1 MLKLLKYEFRKS
13 LTALLVLAAAVGA
26 VEVYFLGAM
35 VLDSTDH
42 MAYAMMLMAVCVY
55 AAMIFVFVRGL
66 TTYAAELKSR
76 SAYLIFMTPNSGLK
90 IMASKYVYTFVNGLL
105 IGAACLLLAGLDV
118 TLFFAHHGDIER
130 LLRMANT
137 LLSQMGLYLNQ
148 LGLFIAV
155 MLITSLLSLLRFF
168 AIAYLAI
175 TLSHTLL
182 RDKKGRGLV
191 AFLLFVA
198 LEYLLSQLQG
208 LFPSP
213 AQDLVLYAEKLGE
226 VQTQQMVSDLNELI
240 PLMLPHACISLVCLI
255 ASLFGCGWMLDRK
268 VSL

>member
-13 LTALLVLAAAVGA
+13 LTALLVLAAIVGA
-26 VEVYFLGAM
+26 VQLYFLGAM
-35 VLDSTDH
+35 ALDSTDH
-42 MAYAMMLMAVCVY
+42 MAYAMILMAVCVY

-66 TTYAAELKSR
+66 TSYSAELKSR

-90 IMASKYVYTFVNGLL
+90 IMLSKYIYTFVNGLL
-105 IGAACLLLAGLDV
+105 IGAACLALSALDV

-130 LLRMANT
+130 LLRLVNT
-137 LLSQMGLYLNQ
+137 LLSQSGLYLNQ

-155 MLITSLLSLLRFF
+155 TLITSLLSLLRFF
-168 AIAYLAI
+168 ALAYLAI

-182 RDKKGRGLV
+182 RDKKARGLV

-198 LEYLLSQLQG
+198 LEYLLGLLQG
-208 LFPSP
+208 VFPSP
-213 AQDLVLYAEKLGE
+213 TEQLVLYAASTGE
-226 VQTQQMVSDLNELI
+226 ITQQMVSDLNELV

-255 ASLFGCGWMLDRK
+255 ASVFGCGWMLDRK

>member
-13 LTALLVLAAAVGA
+13 LTALLVLAAVVGA
-26 VEVYFLGAM
+26 VEIYFLGAM
-35 VLDSTDH
+35 ALNNTDH
-42 MAYAMMLMAVCVY
+42 MAYAMLLMAICVY

-66 TTYAAELKSR
+66 TTYAGELKSR

-105 IGAACLLLAGLDV
+105 IGAACLLLAGLNV
-118 TLFFAHHGDIER
+118 TLFFARNGDLEQ
-130 LLRMANT
+130 LLRMADT

-148 LGLFIAV
+148 MGLFIAV
-155 MLITSLLSLLRFF
+155 TLITALLSLLRFF
-168 AIAYLAI
+168 ALAYLAI

-182 RDKKGRGLV
+182 RDRKGRSLV
-191 AFLLFVA
+191 ALLLFVA
-198 LEYLLSQLQG
+198 LEYLLGRLQG

-213 AQDLVLYAEKLGE
+213 AQELVLYAENLSST
-226 VQTQQMVSDLNELI
+226 QTREMVSGLNELI
-240 PLMLPHACISLVCLI
+240 PLMLPHACISLVCLLG
-255 ASLFGCGWMLDRK
+255 SLFGCGWMLDKK